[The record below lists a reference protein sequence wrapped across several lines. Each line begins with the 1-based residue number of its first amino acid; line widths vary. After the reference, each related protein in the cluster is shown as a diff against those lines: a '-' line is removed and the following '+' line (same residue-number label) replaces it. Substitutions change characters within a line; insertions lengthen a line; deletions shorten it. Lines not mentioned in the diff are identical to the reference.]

1 MYDIKQFR
9 PTLYVL
15 LFVGFTSFAVA
26 AESSGIW
33 VISAG
38 ALVLNAWLVHTN
50 RFTPLPRWLAN
61 LITVLALL
69 YVADKV
75 AAAPQA
81 PILVIG
87 QFLVLL
93 QIVKIWEQRANR
105 DYAQLLVLSLLLV
118 VAASISTA
126 SLIFGLMLIG
136 YLFLSLYCCLL
147 FHLKVE
153 AEQARDATAS
163 DRQTQPNAATLRQDQ
178 RHLTRSMRRLTGLV
192 SGVAITSAVV
202 VFLFFPRG
210 TGGNLIGPL
219 HFKPA
224 QTLTGFSDQVSFEQV
239 ARITQSNEEVA
250 RVIVEHNGRPVDGND
265 VLMLR
270 GITLDVYG
278 GASPDSPSGAWR
290 WTRSPRSDPG
300 TINLI
305 GRQRYDLA
313 APPGSDVWTQ
323 RITLRPT
330 GTRVLF
336 AIAGVTTFMPNRE
349 VNLNYSY
356 SDQILQTREPL
367 YQPLDYVVTSNNVL
381 MQPVE
386 SEPPASPGAF
396 DRNNPEDRRLD
407 RLMTAVRRAVLPP
420 GHATDGAGADDQATT
435 APAAEQSS
443 IDPKIL
449 DYATR
454 PEVSGTD
461 RATGQPLASLRPRTP
476 RTPDALDEQ
485 IASNISH
492 HLQTT
497 FAYTLDL
504 TDAAHLIKGKDPLV
518 AFLYDTKR
526 GHCEYFAGA
535 MALMCQSLG
544 MNARVVLGF
553 KCDDYNSLGR
563 YYQVNQSHAHAWV
576 EVLMPDGTWKTYD
589 PTSAQDARITTKPTL
604 LTQLKHFFNFLE
616 FKWAEHVVAYD
627 NDTRANL
634 IEHVESGM
642 SSTATRTS
650 DRFGAFR
657 QWITDAATV
666 LSIGSQ
672 ILAGLVVLAIVAAVG
687 AVGYF
692 LFERWLLRRR
702 AARIG
707 LEGLPEADQLRLAR
721 QLKFYADL
729 MTVLERRNITR
740 PRHLTPLEFA
750 ESLTFLPTE
759 VYEAVHQL
767 TRLFYTIRFG
777 RNDLAAEEHRRL
789 ATLVSDVDARLPQ
802 AT

>member
-15 LFVGFTSFAVA
+15 LFLGFTGFAIA
-26 AESSGIW
+26 AESPGMW
-33 VISAG
+33 LMSAG
-38 ALVLNAWLVHTN
+38 ALFLNAWLVHTG
-50 RFTPLPRWLAN
+50 RFAPLPRWLAN
-61 LITVLALL
+61 LVTILALL
-69 YVADKV
+69 YVAEKV
-75 AAAPQA
+75 AAAPAA
-81 PILVIG
+81 PILTIG

-93 QIVKIWEQRANR
+93 QLVKIWEQRANR

-126 SLIFGLMLIG
+126 SLLFGIMLIG

-153 AEQARDATAS
+153 SEQARDAATAAAA
-163 DRQTQPNAATLRQDQ
+163 RETPANAATLRQDQ
-178 RHLTRSMRRLTGLV
+178 RYLARSMRRLTGLV
-192 SGVAITSAVV
+192 STVAVASAVA

-219 HFKPA
+219 RFKPA

-250 RVIVEHNGRPVDGND
+250 RVIVERNGQAVDGNE
-265 VLMLR
+265 LLLLR

-278 GASPDSPSGAWR
+278 GASPDSSAGAWR
-290 WTRSPRSDPG
+290 WTRSQRPESGP
-300 TINLI
+300 INLI
-305 GRQRYDLA
+305 ARQGFTPTVPAGHGDTWKQT
-313 APPGSDVWTQ
+313 VH
-323 RITLRPT
+323 LRPT
-330 GTRVLF
+330 GTKVLF
-336 AIAGVTTFMPNRE
+336 AIGGITSFTPNRE
-349 VNLNYSY
+349 VNLVFSA
-356 SDQILQTREPL
+356 SDQVLQTRDPL
-367 YQPLDYVVTSNNVL
+367 FQPLDYTVVSNGVL
-381 MQPVE
+381 
-386 SEPPASPGAF
+386 AGATPGF
-396 DRNNPEDRRLD
+396 DGDNPEDRRRFS
-407 RLMTAVRRAVLPP
+407 RLLELLRGSEDSPP
-420 GHATDGAGADDQATT
+420 APDQGADADADEV
-435 APAAEQSS
+435 PARSV

-449 DYATR
+449 AYATR
-454 PEVSGTD
+454 ADVAGTD
-461 RATGQPLASLRPRTP
+461 PATGDPLTTLRSRRRAPHP
-476 RTPDALDEQ
+476 LDEQ
-485 IASNISH
+485 IAANFSK
-492 HLQTT
+492 HLQSA

-504 TDAAHLIKGKDPLV
+504 TDAAKIIKGQDPLV

-535 MALMCQSLG
+535 MALMCQSVG

-553 KCDDYNSLGR
+553 KCDEYNTLGR

-576 EVLMPDGTWKTYD
+576 EVLTPDGRWLTFD
-589 PTSAQDARITTKPTL
+589 PTSAQDARTNTRQTV
-604 LTQLKHFFNFLE
+604 LTRLKHFFNFLE

-642 SSTATRTS
+642 TSTATRTS

-666 LSIGSQ
+666 LSIGAQ
-672 ILAGLVVLAIVAAVG
+672 ILAALVFLAVLAAIG

-692 LFERWLLRRR
+692 FFERWRLRRR

-707 LEGLPEADQLRLAR
+707 LEGLDPTDQLRLAR

-729 MTVLERRNITR
+729 MTVLERRQISR

-750 ESLTFLPTE
+750 ESLTFLPTDI
-759 VYEAVHQL
+759 YDAVHHL
-767 TRLFYTIRFG
+767 THHFYTVRFG
-777 RNDLAAEEHRRL
+777 RHDLAADEHRRL
-789 ATLVSDVDARLPQ
+789 TTLVSDLDNRLPQ
-802 AT
+802 AP

>member
-15 LFVGFTSFAVA
+15 LFLGFTSFAVA
-26 AESSGIW
+26 AESPGIW
-33 VISAG
+33 LVSVA
-38 ALVLNAWLVHTN
+38 ALLLNVWLVHTG

-61 LITVLALL
+61 LTTVLSLV

-75 AAAPQA
+75 AAAPAA
-81 PILVIG
+81 PILTIG

-153 AEQARDATAS
+153 AELARDAAAS
-163 DRQTQPNAATLRQDQ
+163 DRQIQPNPATLRQDQ
-178 RHLTRSMRRLTGLV
+178 RYLTRSMRRLTGLV
-192 SGVAITSAVV
+192 SGVAIASAVI
-202 VFLFFPRG
+202 VFLLFPRG
-210 TGGNLIGPL
+210 TGGNLIGSL
-219 HFKPA
+219 RFKPS

-250 RVIVEHNGRPVDGND
+250 RVTVEHNGQPVDGTEI
-265 VLMLR
+265 LMLR

-290 WTRSPRSDPG
+290 WTRSPRNDAGPINLVGRQPYDLPSPPG
-300 TINLI
+300 TDVW
-305 GRQRYDLA
+305 RQRVL
-313 APPGSDVWTQ
+313 
-323 RITLRPT
+323 LRPT
-330 GTRVLF
+330 GTKVLF
-336 AIAGVTTFMPNRE
+336 AIAGPTNFRPNRE
-349 VNLNYSY
+349 INLQYSA
-356 SDQILQTREPL
+356 SDQVIQSREPL
-367 YQPLDYVVTSNNVL
+367 NTPIEYTVTSNNLL
-381 MQPVE
+381 MQPIE
-386 SEPPASPGAF
+386 TAEPTPLGTF
-396 DRNNPEDRRLD
+396 DRGNAEDRRRLD
-407 RLMTAVRRAVLPP
+407 QLLTAIKQSV
-420 GHATDGAGADDQATT
+420 TS
-435 APAAEQSS
+435 APAASADDAQPAGSLTTRS
-443 IDPKIL
+443 VIDPRIR
-449 DYATR
+449 DYAVRTD
-454 PEVSGTD
+454 VSGTAPD
-461 RATGQPLASLRPRTP
+461 GRPLATLRPRTP
-476 RTPDALDEQ
+476 RPTELDEQ
-485 IASNISH
+485 IATNIAH

-504 TDAAHLIKGKDPLV
+504 TDAAHLIRGRDPIV

-535 MALMCQSLG
+535 MTLMCQSLG
-544 MNARVVLGF
+544 MNARLVVGF
-553 KCDDYNSLGR
+553 KCDDYNTLGH

-576 EVLMPDGTWKTYD
+576 EVLTPGGIWKTFD
-589 PTSAQDARITTKPTL
+589 PTSSQDARIVADTSF
-604 LTQLKHFFNFLE
+604 LTRIKHFFNFLE

-627 NDTRANL
+627 NETRANL

-642 SSTATRTS
+642 TSTATKTS
-650 DRFGAFR
+650 DRFSAFR
-657 QWITDAATV
+657 QWITDAANV

-672 ILAGLVVLAIVAAVG
+672 ILAALVFLAILAAVG
-687 AVGYF
+687 AVAYF

-729 MTVLERRNITR
+729 MTVLERRHIVR

-750 ESLTFLPTE
+750 ETLTFLPTE
-759 VYEAVHQL
+759 IYDAVHHM
-767 TRLFYTIRFG
+767 TRLFYTVRFG
-777 RNDLAAEEHRRL
+777 RNELPPDEHRRL
-789 ATLVSDVDARLPQ
+789 TTLVSELDATLPQ
-802 AT
+802 TT